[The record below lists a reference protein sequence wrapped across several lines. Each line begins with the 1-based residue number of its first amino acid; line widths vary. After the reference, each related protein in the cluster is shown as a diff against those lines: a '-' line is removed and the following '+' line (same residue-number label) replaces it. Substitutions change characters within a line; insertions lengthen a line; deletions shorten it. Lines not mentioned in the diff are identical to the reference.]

1 MIRGS
6 LAVALV
12 ALVLG
17 ACTEEAPPVVASEF
31 MQSVDAPVVFGM
43 VSYIT
48 TAGVREGLIQADT
61 AFTFADSSK
70 VDLRVMTVTFYD
82 QEGRERA
89 TVRGRTG
96 EWNQETDRMVA
107 RGDVEL
113 FVYSDSSTLRSSE
126 IHYDPE
132 IDRIWSDSATV
143 RTMKNGAETRGSAFE
158 SDIEFTNVRILNVRG
173 DVGRIF

>member
-1 MIRGS
+1 MLRRFIV
-6 LAVALV
+6 AALV
-12 ALVLG
+12 ALTVG
-17 ACTEEAPPVVASEF
+17 ACQEEETTVVASDF
-31 MQSVDAPVVFGM
+31 AQGIDAPVLFGM
-43 VSYIT
+43 VSYIST
-48 TAGVREGLIQADT
+48 NGVREGKVEADT
-61 AFTFADSSK
+61 AFTYADSTK
-70 VDLRVMTVTFYD
+70 VDLRVMAVTFYD
-82 QEGRERA
+82 ADGRERA
-89 TVRGRTG
+89 VVRGRTG
-96 EWNQETDRMVA
+96 EWNQATDRMVA

-158 SDIEFTNVRILNVRG
+158 SDIEFENVRILNARG